1 MNEKAQSILDELTQL
16 NIGDLEDVLLGLLT
30 HVDDA
35 FVTNFN
41 ADDFC
46 AHLRSAVV
54 VLQCPSGN

>member
-1 MNEKAQSILDELTQL
+1 MNEKTQSILDELTQL

-41 ADDFC
+41 AERAKSPGVPYQEITNC
-46 AHLRSAVV
+46 H
-54 VLQCPSGN
+54 